1 MTKLKRLAFN
11 IIRAISD
18 LLMFFPFL
26 ILSIISRFIKKRI
39 DVGLGPDP
47 LINNIYHKK
56 ALELS
61 GFKAETFVRSVFHIT
76 KDFDRFFIYKNKFIK
91 YSLVNILHIDFIY
104 AIFSYK
110 CLYIYF
116 NGGPLSNSFFLWKT
130 EHLFYKISNIKVVV
144 MPYGADIQVLDETP
158 NLYFRHCMNSDYPQH
173 KSQYSI
179 MKSRKEIWQTYADFI
194 IGGCDWVDYLYH
206 WDKLMV
212 AHFSIDTSSVI
223 ETSKR
228 SKKKKL
234 KKTFRI
240 LHAPNH
246 YGIKGTSHIIQA
258 IDQLKSEGLN
268 IDFSLVENVSNDEV
282 IKHISETDLVID
294 QLVIGWYAMFSIEAM
309 TLGKPVICFLREDLL
324 ELYHSAGLIKKNEPP
339 IINANPNNIKEI
351 IRQCVKGK
359 IKIKGFA
366 DRGYQYVKKIH
377 SIEAIGKEFYNI
389 NKQIGIFPR
398 RK

>member
-1 MTKLKRLAFN
+1 MKKFTKNL
-11 IIRAISD
+11 IRGISD

-26 ILSIISRFIKKRI
+26 ILSFISRLVKKRI

-47 LINNIYHKK
+47 LINNVYHRK

-61 GFKAETFVRSVFHIT
+61 GFKAETFVTSVFHIT
-76 KDFDRFFIYKNKFIK
+76 KDFNKVFIYKNKFIK
-91 YSLVNILHIDFIY
+91 YLLINILHLDFIY

-116 NGGPLSNSFFLWKT
+116 NGGPLSNSLFLWKI
-130 EHLFYKISNIKVVV
+130 EHLFYKISNIKVVI
-144 MPYGADIQVLDETP
+144 MPYGADLQVLDETP
-158 NLYFRHCMNSDYPQH
+158 NLYFRHCMNLDYPAH
-173 KSQYSI
+173 KLLYST
-179 MKSRKEIWQTYADFI
+179 MKSRKKQWQKNADFI

-223 ETSKR
+223 ETAKR

-246 YGIKGTSHIIQA
+246 YGIKGTSHVIQA
-258 IDQLKSEGLN
+258 INQLKSEGLN
-268 IDFSLVENVSNDEV
+268 IDLSIVENVSNEEV
-282 IKHISETDLVID
+282 IKNISETDLVVD

-309 TLGKPVICFLREDLL
+309 TLCKPVICFLREDLL
-324 ELYHSAGLIKKNEPP
+324 ELYRSAGLIKKSEPP

-377 SIEAIGKEFYNI
+377 SIEAISKEFYNI
-389 NKQIGIFPR
+389 NKEIGIFPR